1 MRLLFQTCSLN
12 AVGSLSQHS
21 IAFLLS
27 GSIDSPHPNFL
38 YGCTKISNNDTH
50 TSTFEV
56 YTTFPF
62 HRSVSIETGIQKVFA
77 KVRVWSVWVSCKTS
91 PFYGIWYSSLIILKD
106 QGFAWTVRKNL
117 QNSLQ
122 VHGISSFS
130 RKFEQIACKSLKRIN
145 LILSKLNCF
154 STLRMSI
161 LEQFE
166 DRVQGYIL

>member
-1 MRLLFQTCSLN
+1 MTALTRIFYMAAQKFLIMTLTQVHLKY
-12 AVGSLSQHS
+12 
-21 IAFLLS
+21 ILLS
-27 GSIDSPHPNFL
+27 LFTEVLVLKLAYKRSLPKSE
-38 YGCTKISNNDTH
+38 
-50 TSTFEV
+50 FEV
-56 YTTFPF
+56 CGFPA
-62 HRSVSIETGIQKVFA
+62 I
-77 KVRVWSVWVSCKTS
+77 TS

-166 DRVQGYIL
+166 GRVQGYIL